1 MLPVLQFLILILGL
15 AFLIWTAMKGLNL
28 IVMAPIA
35 ALIIAILSGMD
46 IFSTYL
52 DTFMGKITET
62 KDGVYVLGGAVG
74 YIKNYFPMFM
84 GGAILGR
91 VMQDSGAAESI
102 ARWIIAKIGPRF
114 AVLAVVIAC
123 GVLTYG
129 GVSLFVVVFT
139 MFPLGMA
146 LFKEANIPK
155 HLLAASIALGSFSF
169 TMAAFP
175 GSPQIQNI
183 IPTTYFGTTASA
195 APITGIIA
203 GIVMWVIGQ
212 VYLDRKVKK
221 YAAEGRGFVAGP
233 NDFIPPEGA
242 DLPNPLVSLIPL
254 TITLVLLN
262 AFKLNVAFALAAG
275 VISGFALWWNRLANK
290 AKTLESGATEAT
302 IAMFNTASV
311 VGFGSVVAAAPGFTV
326 FKDLVLAIPGNPLV
340 SLAVSTNLLAGVSGS
355 ASGGLTIALNALAAK
370 YLELGVNP
378 QLGHRIA
385 TIACGALDTLPHNGA
400 IITLFKV
407 VGTNHKE
414 SYGDIMW
421 VSIWNQLIAN
431 AVAIAV
437 GLALLAAGSPV
448 L

>member
-1 MLPVLQFLILILGL
+1 MDLTQVLDFVILIVGLGL
-15 AFLIWTAMKGLNL
+15 IMWVAMKGLGV
-28 IVMAPIA
+28 IVMAPVVAILIA
-35 ALIIAILSGMD
+35 AASRMAIVPA
-46 IFSTYL
+46 YL
-52 DTFMGKITET
+52 DTFMT
-62 KDGVYVLGGAVG
+62 GAVG
-74 YIKNYFPMFM
+74 YIKNYFPMFL
-84 GGAILGR
+84 GGAVLGR
-91 VMQDSGAAESI
+91 VMQDSGAAEAI
-102 ARWIIAKIGPRF
+102 ARWIIKKFGPKW
-114 AVLAVVIAC
+114 AMMAVVLACA
-123 GVLTYG
+123 VLTYG

-155 HLLAASIALGSFSF
+155 HLLAGAIALGSFSF

-183 IPTTYFGTTASA
+183 IPTKFFGTDAMA
-195 APITGIIA
+195 APITGIVA

-212 VYLDRKVKK
+212 WYLEKKVRQFKN
-221 YAAEGRGFVAGP
+221 EGRGFVAGP

-242 DLPNPLVSLIPL
+242 DLPNPLVSLLPL
-254 TITLVLLN
+254 ATTIII
-262 AFKLNVAFALAAG
+262 LNVLKQDVSVALGAGILLALALFWKR
-275 VISGFALWWNRLANK
+275 VLSK
-290 AKTLESGATEAT
+290 AKTIEQGAVEAT

-326 FKDLVLAIPGNPLV
+326 VKDLVLSIPGSPLIG
-340 SLAVSTNLLAGVSGS
+340 LAVAANVLAGVSGS
-355 ASGGLTIALNALAAK
+355 ASGGLTIALNALAK
-370 YLELGVNP
+370 NYLALGVNP
-378 QLGHRIA
+378 QLAHRIS

-414 SYGDIMW
+414 AYGDIMW

-431 AVAIAV
+431 AIAIIV
-437 GLALLAAGSPV
+437 GLLLTALGSPI

>member
-1 MLPVLQFLILILGL
+1 MEIPGWLDLIILIFGLGL
-15 AFLIWTAMKGLNL
+15 LVYTAMKGWGV
-28 IVMAPIA
+28 IVMAPVCA
-35 ALIIAILSGMD
+35 VIIAFLSRMNVLPA
-46 IFSTYL
+46 YL
-52 DTFMGKITET
+52 DTFMT
-62 KDGVYVLGGAVG
+62 GAVG
-74 YIKNYFPMFM
+74 YIKNYFPMFL
-84 GGAILGR
+84 GGAVLGR
-91 VMQDSGAAESI
+91 IMQDSGAAEAI
-102 ARWIIAKIGPRF
+102 ARWIIRKLGPKW
-114 AVLAVVIAC
+114 AMMAVVVAC
-123 GVLTYG
+123 AVLTYG

-155 HLLAASIALGSFSF
+155 HLLAGAIALGSFSF

-183 IPTTYFGTTASA
+183 IPTKYFGTDAMA

-203 GIVMWVIGQ
+203 GLVMWAIGQ
-212 VYLDRKVKK
+212 WYLEKKVRQFKK
-221 YAAEGRGFVAGP
+221 EGRGFVPGP

-242 DLPNPLVSLIPL
+242 DLPNALLSIVPLIV
-254 TITLVLLN
+254 TILVL
-262 AFKLNVAFALAAG
+262 NVLKQDVTFALACG
-275 VISGFALWWNRLANK
+275 IVLGLIFFWKRLLAK
-290 AKTLESGATEAT
+290 AKTIEQGATEAT

-311 VGFGSVVAAAPGFTV
+311 VGFGSVVSAAPGFKV
-326 FKDLVLAIPGNPLV
+326 LADLVLSIPGSPLI
-340 SLAVSTNLLAGVSGS
+340 SLAVAANILAGVSGS
-355 ASGGLTIALNALAAK
+355 ASGGLTIALNALAK
-370 YLELGVNP
+370 NYLALGVNP
-378 QLGHRIA
+378 QLAHRIS

-414 SYGDIMW
+414 AYGDIMW

-437 GLALLAAGSPV
+437 GLLLTAIGSPI

>member
-1 MLPVLQFLILILGL
+1 MTPVLEFIILILGL
-15 AFLIWTAMKGLNL
+15 AVLIYSAMKGLNV
-28 IVMAPIA
+28 IFMAPVAAVLIA
-35 ALIIAILSGMD
+35 VLSRMEILPA
-46 IFSTYL
+46 YL
-52 DTFMGKITET
+52 ETFMT
-62 KDGVYVLGGAVG
+62 GAVT
-74 YIKNYFPMFM
+74 YIKNFFPMFM

-91 VMQDSGAAESI
+91 IMQDSGAAEAI
-102 ARWIIAKIGPRF
+102 ARWIIKGIGPKY
-114 AVLAVVIAC
+114 AALAVVVAC

-146 LFKEANIPK
+146 LYKEANIPK
-155 HLLAASIALGSFSF
+155 HMLAGAIALGSFSF

-183 IPTTYFGTTASA
+183 IPTKFFGTTASA
-195 APITGIIA
+195 APITGLIA
-203 GIVMWVIGQ
+203 GLVMWAIGQ
-212 VYLDRKVKK
+212 WYLEKK
-221 YAAEGRGFVAGP
+221 TRQYQKEGRGFVPGP

-242 DLPNPLVSLIPL
+242 DLPHPLISLLPLVL
-254 TITLVLLN
+254 TIITLNFLKQNVVVALTAGVLLG
-262 AFKLNVAFALAAG
+262 L
-275 VISGFALWWNRLANK
+275 ILWWKRLVHK
-290 AKTLESGATEAT
+290 GKTLEAGATEAT

-311 VGFGSVVAAAPGFTV
+311 VGFGAVVAAAPGFTV
-326 FKDLVLAIPGNPLV
+326 FKDLVLSIPGNPLV

-355 ASGGLTIALNALAAK
+355 ASGGLNIALNALAQN
-370 YLELGVNP
+370 YLALGVNP
-378 QLGHRIA
+378 QLAHRIS

-407 VGTNHKE
+407 VGTTHKE
-414 SYGDIMW
+414 AYGDIMW

-437 GLALLAAGSPV
+437 GLFLLAIGSPI

>member
-1 MLPVLQFLILILGL
+1 MLPYLQFFVLILGL

-35 ALIIAILSGMD
+35 ALIIAVLSGMD
-46 IFSTYL
+46 IIPAYL
-52 DTFMGKITET
+52 DIFMGKITEP
-62 KDGVYVLGGAVG
+62 KESVYAIGGAVG
-74 YIKNYFPMFM
+74 YIKNYFPMFL

-91 VMQDSGAAESI
+91 VMQDAGAAEAI
-102 ARWIIAKIGPRF
+102 ARWIIKGIGPRF
-114 AVLAVVIAC
+114 AMLAVVVAC

-155 HLLAASIALGSFSF
+155 HLLAGAIALGSFSF

-183 IPTTYFGTTASA
+183 IPTTYFGTDASA
-195 APITGIIA
+195 APITGLIA

-242 DLPNPLVSLIPL
+242 DLPNPYLSLLPL
-254 TITLVLLN
+254 AVTLVLLN
-262 AFKLNVAFALAAG
+262 LVKLNVAFSLAAG
-275 VISGFALWWNRLANK
+275 IVVGLALWWKRLANK
-290 AKTLESGATEAT
+290 SKTIATGATEAT

-311 VGFGSVVAAAPGFTV
+311 VGFGSVVAAAPGFAV
-326 FKDLVLAIPGNPLV
+326 FKDLVLSIPGNPLV

-378 QLGHRIA
+378 QLGHRIS

-400 IITLFKV
+400 IITLFNV

-431 AVAIAV
+431 VVAIVV
-437 GLALLAAGSPV
+437 GLVLVAAGSPI

>member
-1 MLPVLQFLILILGL
+1 MVPVLQFLVLILGL
-15 AFLIWTAMKGLNL
+15 ALLIYTAFKGLNL
-28 IVMAPIA
+28 IVMAPVAAIFIA
-35 ALIIAILSGMD
+35 LLSGMD
-46 IFSTYL
+46 IVPAYL
-52 DTFMGKITET
+52 DTFMS
-62 KDGVYVLGGAVG
+62 GAVG

-91 VMQDSGAAESI
+91 IMQDSGAAESI
-102 ARWIIAKIGPRF
+102 ARWIIKGVGPRF
-114 AVLAVVIAC
+114 AMLAVVLAC
-123 GVLTYG
+123 AVLTYG

-155 HLLAASIALGSFSF
+155 HLLAGAIALGSFSF

-183 IPTTYFGTTASA
+183 IPTTYFGTDAFA
-195 APITGIIA
+195 APITGVIA
-203 GIVMWVIGQ
+203 GLVMWVIGQ
-212 VYLDRKVKK
+212 VYLDRRVKQ
-221 YAAEGRGFVAGP
+221 YAAEGKGFVPGP
-233 NDFIPPEGA
+233 NDYMPPEGA
-242 DLPNPLVSLIPL
+242 DLPNPYLALLPL
-254 TITLVLLN
+254 AVTVLTLN
-262 AFKLNVAFALAAG
+262 IAKLNVAFALALG
-275 VISGFALWWNRLANK
+275 VIVGLALWWKRLANK
-290 AKTLESGATEAT
+290 PKTLASGATEAT

-311 VGFGSVVAAAPGFTV
+311 VGFGSVVAAAPGFEV
-326 FKDLVLAIPGNPLV
+326 FKNLVLAIPGNPLI

-378 QLGHRIA
+378 QLGHRIS

-400 IITLFKV
+400 IITLFNV
-407 VGTNHKE
+407 VGTTHKE
-414 SYGDIMW
+414 SYRDIMW

-431 AVAIAV
+431 AVAIGV
-437 GLALLAAGSPV
+437 GLALVAAGSPV